1 MRFAARAFIVV
12 FCLSLVTF
20 FFGTSPVLAQTSTQ
34 SSYPT
39 SNTGNSYNLPNTD
52 SNVPMNQH
60 TRVQTLMIDLMASTM
75 CILVGIDPVDQ
86 NHACLDV
93 NPTTGKIGYN
103 PASLDKDGSPKI
115 GGIVGASTNLISA
128 LYTPTISTSQYTD
141 YLAQNFGIVKPAYA
155 QEFGYGFQGL
165 NPLLTLWTAIRN
177 MAYFL
182 LMVAFVIIGLGIMLR
197 IEMSPRT
204 IMTIQNQIPRII
216 VCIILVTFSYGI
228 AGLLIDTMWLTTYV
242 GINVITSAGGP
253 GENSITNPMVPGDKN
268 LDTSLDA
275 NGNAKDP
282 NSQTRPLSDVATAN
296 LLQMPLTYVNNVFRV
311 AENNDVLNFGDND
324 IDIGIKNI
332 TQEVSYSLGQF
343 MEQLIKQM
351 MNIKNTDDCGVGVFG
366 FSFRGCFATVI
377 GFIAKMLLWLII
389 LITIL
394 KVLFSVWFT
403 LLKAYTYVII
413 YSIAAP
419 FFIVMGLL
427 PGKPLGFEKWLRSMV
442 ANLAVFPV
450 TAFVFVLA
458 RLFVELFNNKSTAA
472 AAAGDSAIAAG
483 TPDYFIA
490 PLIGNPNILGLM
502 GWLIAFGLLLMSPSM
517 LAILQES
524 LKVTGTKHGAAIGA
538 GLAAGAA
545 VPRAAFGAM
554 WNHGTRNA
562 KLHEHDAGWLR
573 RVAAGKGA
581 ETGDPNFS
589 WGNRQSY
596 VPAMKRLRYKLVK
609 FNGFADGQKR

>member
-1 MRFAARAFIVV
+1 MRFTARAFIVV

-20 FFGTSPVLAQTSTQ
+20 LFGTSPVLAQTTTQ

-52 SNVPMNQH
+52 SNVSVNQH

-103 PASLDKDGSPKI
+103 PASLDEDGSPKI

-242 GINVITSAGGP
+242 GINVITSAGGT
-253 GENSITNPMVPGDKN
+253 GSSITNPQVPGDKN
-268 LDTSLDA
+268 LDPQ
-275 NGNAKDP
+275 DP
-282 NSQTRPLSDVATAN
+282 NYETRKLSDVATAN

-311 AENNDVLNFGDND
+311 AENNDFMNFGDND
-324 IDIGIKNI
+324 VDIGIKNI
-332 TQEVSYSLGQF
+332 TMEVSYSLGQF

-351 MNIKNTDDCGVGVFG
+351 MGIDPSDDCGIGIGG
-366 FSFRGCFATVI
+366 FSFRGCFATII
-377 GFIAKMLLWLII
+377 GFLAKMLLWLII

-458 RLFVELFNNKSTAA
+458 RLFVELFNNKSAAA

-502 GWLIAFGLLLMSPSM
+502 GWLIAFGLLLMSPTM
-517 LAILQES
+517 LAVLQES

-545 VPRAAFGAM
+545 MPKAGFGAA
-554 WNHGTRNA
+554 WNHATR
-562 KLHEHDAGWLR
+562 KFKPYEHEAGWLR
-573 RVAAGKGA
+573 KFAAGKA
-581 ETGDPNFS
+581 VDPSKTGFRG
-589 WGNRQSY
+589 WMVNRTRKWRQQ
-596 VPAMKRLRYKLVK
+596 LVHNPGSGK
-609 FNGFADGQKR
+609 